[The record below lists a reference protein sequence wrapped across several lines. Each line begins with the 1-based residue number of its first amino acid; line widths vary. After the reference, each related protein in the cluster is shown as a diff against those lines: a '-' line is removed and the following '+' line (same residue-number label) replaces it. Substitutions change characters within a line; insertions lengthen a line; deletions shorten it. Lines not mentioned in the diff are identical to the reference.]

1 MTKPHFR
8 KHADGTVS
16 MFVGDGF
23 SNFMTGLGM
32 MDLKASANTYVH
44 PISAPELEAAYRTS
58 TWFGKIVDIP
68 AKDATREWRNW
79 KADSD
84 QIEKLDATEKRLGVQ
99 SKVLQALTWRR
110 LYGGAAIIPGG
121 LPGNPNMPLNMEAVR
136 VDQIKFLTV
145 LNKDELIPVGL
156 IRNPMDPNY
165 GEPEHYMFSGDAN
178 QTIHPSRVIPFNGRK
193 VAPLSSLQ
201 DYWGDPIWHYLEAA
215 VKSADASGAVIDALM
230 QEAKVDVLR
239 INGMMKGMATAEYEA
254 LMVRR
259 FQMVAL
265 LKGMQNVMMLDK
277 DDEWQQKQITWTG
290 LPDIAKHVL
299 NILSGASDIP
309 MFRLTGQNL
318 TGLSASGDAEMRA
331 YYDGVRSEQKLFL
344 SNDLSRL
351 DEMLIRSALGTRP
364 PEVWYDWVSLYQ
376 MTEKER
382 AEIDKIEAETAMT
395 YSSSNLIPPSA
406 LAKAVQ
412 SRMIES
418 GRWSALEQA
427 LEEVPDEEE
436 EDARLAAEVAALL
449 QRAAGTTGQPGGD
462 DPSNQNRQPGTQ
474 NQAVSDAAPR
484 TLYVSRKVLNWRDI
498 DRHYKAQGF
507 QSTLGGEM
515 HVTIVYSKAP
525 VDWMKMGSSWSSE
538 LKIPAGGPRL
548 MEAFGDNGEAKVLAF
563 ASSELT
569 WRHQDAISAGASSD
583 YSEYQP
589 HITISW
595 NSEIDLAGVEP
606 WQGEIELGPE
616 IFAEL
621 DPDWKS
627 KVMEDAEK
635 WRQIKDAFR

>member
-1 MTKPHFR
+1 MEKPHFR
-8 KHADGTVS
+8 MHADGQVS
-16 MFVGDGF
+16 MRVSDGF
-23 SNFMTGLGM
+23 SNFITGLGM
-32 MDLKASANTYVH
+32 MDLKASANTYAH

-84 QIEKLDATEKRLGVQ
+84 QVEKLDATEKRLGVQ

-110 LYGGAAIIPGG
+110 LYGGAAIVVGG
-121 LPGNPNMPLNMEAVR
+121 LPGNPETPLRVEAVR
-136 VDQIKFLTV
+136 ADNIKFLTV

-165 GEPEHYMFSGDAN
+165 GEPEHYMFSGDTN

-201 DYWGDPIWHYLEAA
+201 DYWGDPIWHHLEAA
-215 VKSADASGAVIDALM
+215 VKSADASGAVIDALL

-239 INGMMKGMATAEYEA
+239 VNGMTKGMATTEYEQ

-277 DDEWQQKQITWTG
+277 DDEWEQKQITWAG
-290 LPDIAKHVL
+290 LPDVAKHVL
-299 NILSGASDIP
+299 NVLSGASDIP

-318 TGLSASGDAEMRA
+318 TGLSSSGDAEMRA
-331 YYDGVRSEQKLFL
+331 YYDSVRSEQKLFL
-344 SNDLSRL
+344 SGDLSRL
-351 DEMLIRSALGTRP
+351 DEMLIRSALGSRP

-376 MTEKER
+376 MTEKEK
-382 AEIDKIEAETAMT
+382 AEIDKIEAETAQI
-395 YSSSNLIPPSA
+395 YSLSGLIPPTA
-406 LAKAVQ
+406 LSKAVQ

-427 LEEVPDEEE
+427 LEEAPDEEE
-436 EDARLAAEVAALL
+436 EDTRLAQEVAALL
-449 QRAAGTTGQPGGD
+449 QRAAGSTGASGGEG
-462 DPSNQNRQPGTQ
+462 SNEEQDRP
-474 NQAVSDAAPR
+474 QALSDSSPR
-484 TLYVSRKVLNWRDI
+484 TLYVSRKVINWSAI
-498 DRHYKAQGF
+498 ASHYKSQGF
-507 QSTLGGEM
+507 KTTLGSEM
-515 HVTIVYSKAP
+515 HVTIVYSKVA
-525 VDWMKMGSSWSSE
+525 VDWMKVGQSWTNE
-538 LKIPAGGPRL
+538 LRIAAGGPRI

-563 ASSELT
+563 ASSELQ
-569 WRHQDAISAGASSD
+569 WRHEEALAAGAGSD
-583 YSEYQP
+583 FAEYQP

-595 NSEIDLAGVEP
+595 DADVDLSEVEP
-606 WQGEIELGPE
+606 WQGEIVLGPE
-616 IFAEL
+616 IFAEIES
-621 DPDWKS
+621 DWKS
-627 KVMEDAEK
+627 SIIEDADK
-635 WRQIKDAFR
+635 WRRIKDALR